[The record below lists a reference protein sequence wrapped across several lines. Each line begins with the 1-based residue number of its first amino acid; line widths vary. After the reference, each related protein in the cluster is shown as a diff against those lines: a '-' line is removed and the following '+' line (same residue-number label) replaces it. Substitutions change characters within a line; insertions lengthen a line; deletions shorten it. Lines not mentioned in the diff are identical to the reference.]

1 MNNFKRLWH
10 HLSKHH
16 TKQLA
21 LLLLLM
27 IIATISEVVSLGA
40 VLPFLGVLTAPEQI
54 FQHVYVQPLVSAL
67 KLSEPKQL
75 ILPITI
81 LFIIAALLAGIIRL
95 LLLYVMT
102 RLSFAIGADLSINIY
117 RRTLYQP
124 YATHAARNSPPVSGY
139 LSAQ

>member
-67 KLSEPKQL
+67 MLSEPKQL
-75 ILPITI
+75 ILPVI
-81 LFIIAALLAGIIRL
+81 LPK
-95 LLLYVMT
+95 
-102 RLSFAIGADLSINIY
+102 IN
-117 RRTLYQP
+117 TQ
-124 YATHAARNSPPVSGY
+124 
-139 LSAQ
+139 